1 MVEYI
6 KNKKDIFFY
15 IFLFL
20 NPFLIFL
27 NQNIN
32 KFNLNNFLIFLQI
45 ILFFLICFLILSL
58 IFFYLLKKKASFN
71 KIFFILLIINFFSF
85 FHHDLKMMIPMGRI
99 SSEIALISIILL
111 SIMFIFSLN
120 KNSILNH
127 ILFFLVFLNFS
138 YYFSMII
145 LKSPS
150 IFFSDSIKIE
160 NIDLTYEMQNIGN
173 NKNIYLI
180 INDEA
185 TSLELFE
192 KYYDFK
198 IKNQFLNELEKY
210 NYEYVSNSKSSYN
223 QTELTFTSMF
233 YLDYFLNHKSKEYKN
248 TKNFYPQNLRI
259 SYDEMPLIK
268 LLNSI
273 NYNFY
278 FIGNTRGDCKTF
290 VKRNCI
296 VKKNNFSDSI
306 NQHKSILEV
315 FLLRS
320 PYIPI
325 YAKINEKIR
334 RALKIPMYKNNYNE
348 NDAIKKFI
356 TNIDILK
363 YPKNSFFLIHN
374 LYPHAPYIYNKDCS
388 QKKIQREIISTYNTN
403 KVDIS
408 KGYFENYLCSLKKT
422 LQFIKYLE
430 KNDKDAV
437 VIFQGDH
444 GKYFKKDSKIEKV
457 EIFNIVKKSKT
468 CNNNISSQIDNVN
481 AVRYLIDCATNIKI
495 NLIEKET
502 FWGPYKQTD
511 KDWGKLF
518 KID

>member
-1 MVEYI
+1 M
-6 KNKKDIFFY
+6 
-15 IFLFL
+15 
-20 NPFLIFL
+20 
-27 NQNIN
+27 
-32 KFNLNNFLIFLQI
+32 I
-45 ILFFLICFLILSL
+45 IPL
-58 IFFYLLKKKASFN
+58 
-71 KIFFILLIINFFSF
+71 
-85 FHHDLKMMIPMGRI
+85 GRF
-99 SSEIALISIILL
+99 SSEISLVFIILL
-111 SIMFIFSLN
+111 SIIFIFSLN

-127 ILFFLVFLNFS
+127 ILFFLALLNFS

-150 IFFSDSIKIE
+150 ILSSEPVEIK
-160 NIDLTYEMQNIGN
+160 NIDLNYKVENIEN

-192 KYYDFK
+192 KYYNFQ
-198 IKNQFLNELEKY
+198 IKNEFLKELEKY

-223 QTELTFTSMF
+223 QTELTLTSIF
-233 YLDYFLNHKSKEYKN
+233 YLDYFINHKSKKYKN

-259 SYDEMPLIK
+259 DYDNMPLIK

-273 NYNFY
+273 NYKFY
-278 FIGNTRGDCKTF
+278 FIGNTRGDCETF

-296 VKKNNFSDSI
+296 VNKKKNSTSY

-325 YAKINEKIR
+325 YAKIKERIR
-334 RALKIPMYKNNYNE
+334 RTLKIPMYKNNYNE
-348 NDAIKKFI
+348 NDAITKFI
-356 TNIDILK
+356 TNIDTLK

-374 LYPHAPYIYNKDCS
+374 LYPHAPHIYNKDCS
-388 QKKIQREIISTYNTN
+388 QKKIQREIITTYNTN

-408 KGYFENYLCSLKKT
+408 RGYFENYLCSLKKT

-430 KNDKDAV
+430 QNDKDAI

-444 GKYFKKDSKIEKV
+444 GKYFKKDNKVEKM
-457 EIFNIVKKSKT
+457 EIFNLVKKSST
-468 CNNNISSQIDNVN
+468 CNNEISSEIDNVN
-481 AVRYLIDCATNIKI
+481 AVRYLIDCATKIKI
-495 NLIEKET
+495 NLKEKES
-502 FWGPYKQTD
+502 FWGPYRQTD
-511 KDWGKLF
+511 KRWGKLF

>member
-1 MVEYI
+1 
-6 KNKKDIFFY
+6 
-15 IFLFL
+15 
-20 NPFLIFL
+20 
-27 NQNIN
+27 
-32 KFNLNNFLIFLQI
+32 
-45 ILFFLICFLILSL
+45 
-58 IFFYLLKKKASFN
+58 
-71 KIFFILLIINFFSF
+71 
-85 FHHDLKMMIPMGRI
+85 MMIPLGRF
-99 SSEIALISIILL
+99 SSEISFIFIILL
-111 SIMFIFSLN
+111 SFIFIFSLN

-127 ILFFLVFLNFS
+127 ILFFLAFLNFS
-138 YYFSMII
+138 YYSSMII
-145 LKSPS
+145 LKTPS
-150 IFFSDSIKIE
+150 ILSSEPVEIK
-160 NIDLTYEMQNIGN
+160 NIDLDYKVENIKN

-192 KYYDFK
+192 KYYNFQ
-198 IKNQFLNELEKY
+198 IKNEFLKELEKY

-233 YLDYFLNHKSKEYKN
+233 YLDYFLNHKSKKYKN

-259 SYDEMPLIK
+259 GYDNMPLIK

-273 NYNFY
+273 NYKFY
-278 FIGNTRGDCKTF
+278 FIGNTRGDCETF

-296 VKKNNFSDSI
+296 ANKNNFSVSY
-306 NQHKSILEV
+306 NQHKSIFEV

-334 RALKIPMYKNNYNE
+334 RTLKIPMYKNNYNE
-348 NDAIKKFI
+348 NDAITKFI
-356 TNIDILK
+356 TNIDTSK

-388 QKKIQREIISTYNTN
+388 QKKIQREIITTFNTN

-430 KNDKDAV
+430 QNDKDAI

-444 GKYFKKDSKIEKV
+444 GKYFKKDNKVEKM
-457 EIFNIVKKSKT
+457 EIFNLVKKSST
-468 CNNNISSQIDNVN
+468 CNNEISSEIDNVN
-481 AVRYLIDCATNIKI
+481 AIRYLIDCATKIKI
-495 NLIEKET
+495 NLKEKES
-502 FWGPYKQTD
+502 FWGPYRQTD
-511 KDWGKLF
+511 KSWGKLF